1 MTDKLKKRASEIF
14 AELSKDMSDEEKAQN
29 MFMEGARYAL
39 NIISWYVEN
48 HEKDWDEDGTA
59 PIEVWELEIYDAFE
73 WAGFDSFL
81 QPLEGDADE
90 KAFQEYIDQ
99 RNSQNDEED

>member
-1 MTDKLKKRASEIF
+1 MTDKMKKRASELF
-14 AELSKDMSDEEKAQN
+14 AELDKNLSEEEKAQS

-48 HEKDWDEDGTA
+48 HEKEYDEDGCA

-90 KAFQEYIDQ
+90 KALKEYIDM
-99 RNSQNDEED
+99 RNSQNDEEE